1 MCSTTQSS
9 ILRYGTT
16 GHSPLLLLCWMARTV
31 AAPPLA
37 RRAMDT
43 EKALGALTGSNL
55 KLKLEAFPCLEQ
67 VATAGGVTEEEL
79 PELVGALVGCLKDNN
94 FRVCSSALSVLR
106 ITIDRDR
113 VIQHAEAITIT
124 GPYAICPTAN
134 AVFDNLVGL
143 QIGPGWRR
151 KVQTAIGG
159 RHGCTHITELLGPV
173 ATIAYQTLYGEEARQ
188 KRQSGTL
195 SDQDKQASQSQL
207 ANSCVGYAD
216 DSSAS

>member
-1 MCSTTQSS
+1 MTTD
-9 ILRYGTT
+9 
-16 GHSPLLLLCWMARTV
+16 P
-31 AAPPLA
+31 
-37 RRAMDT
+37 
-43 EKALGALTGSNL
+43 
-55 KLKLEAFPCLEQ
+55 
-67 VATAGGVTEEEL
+67 
-79 PELVGALVGCLKDNN
+79 
-94 FRVCSSALSVLR
+94 SSAPKIPALETPPTPYGAGHVTSLSPAVPREAVHKRQINCNGFVRADGLYDIEAELTDHKTYDFPSDFRGTVTPDLAVHHMVLR

-143 QIGPGWRR
+143 QIGSGWRR
-151 KVQTAIGG
+151 KVQAAIGG

-195 SDQDKQASQSQL
+195 SDQDKQASRSQL

-216 DSSAS
+216 DSSDS

>member
-1 MCSTTQSS
+1 MTTHPSYAPK
-9 ILRYGTT
+9 IPAMETPPTPYGAAHVTSL
-16 GHSPLLLLCWMARTV
+16 SPAVPREAVHKRQINCNGFVRADGLYDIEAELTDHKTYDFPSDFRGTV
-31 AAPPLA
+31 TPDLA
-37 RRAMDT
+37 VHHM
-43 EKALGALTGSNL
+43 
-55 KLKLEAFPCLEQ
+55 
-67 VATAGGVTEEEL
+67 
-79 PELVGALVGCLKDNN
+79 
-94 FRVCSSALSVLR
+94 VLR

-113 VIQHAEAITIT
+113 VIQHAKAITIT

-134 AVFDNLVGL
+134 AVFDNLIGL

-151 KVQTAIGG
+151 KVQAAIGG

-195 SDQDKQASQSQL
+195 SDQDKQASRSQL

-216 DSSAS
+216 DSSDS

>member
-1 MCSTTQSS
+1 MTTD
-9 ILRYGTT
+9 
-16 GHSPLLLLCWMARTV
+16 P
-31 AAPPLA
+31 
-37 RRAMDT
+37 
-43 EKALGALTGSNL
+43 
-55 KLKLEAFPCLEQ
+55 
-67 VATAGGVTEEEL
+67 
-79 PELVGALVGCLKDNN
+79 
-94 FRVCSSALSVLR
+94 SSAPKIPAMETPPTPYGAGHVTSLSPAVPREAVHKRQINCNGFVRADGLYDIEAELTDHKTYDFPSDFRGTVTPDMAVHHMVLR

-151 KVQTAIGG
+151 KVQAAIGG

-195 SDQDKQASQSQL
+195 SDQDKQASRSQL

-216 DSSAS
+216 DSSDS

>member
-1 MCSTTQSS
+1 MTTD
-9 ILRYGTT
+9 
-16 GHSPLLLLCWMARTV
+16 P
-31 AAPPLA
+31 
-37 RRAMDT
+37 
-43 EKALGALTGSNL
+43 
-55 KLKLEAFPCLEQ
+55 
-67 VATAGGVTEEEL
+67 
-79 PELVGALVGCLKDNN
+79 
-94 FRVCSSALSVLR
+94 SSAPKIPAMETPPTPYGAGHVTSLSPAVPREAVHKRQINCNGFVRADGLYDIEAELTDHKTYDFPSDFRGTVTPDLAVHHMVLR

-134 AVFDNLVGL
+134 AVFANLVGL

-151 KVQTAIGG
+151 KVQAAIGG

-195 SDQDKQASQSQL
+195 SDQDKQASRSQL

-216 DSSAS
+216 DSSDS

>member
-1 MCSTTQSS
+1 VHKRQINCNGFVRADGLYDIEAELTDHKTYDFPSDF
-9 ILRYGTT
+9 RGTVT
-16 GHSPLLLLCWMARTV
+16 PD
-31 AAPPLA
+31 LA
-37 RRAMDT
+37 VHHM
-43 EKALGALTGSNL
+43 
-55 KLKLEAFPCLEQ
+55 
-67 VATAGGVTEEEL
+67 
-79 PELVGALVGCLKDNN
+79 
-94 FRVCSSALSVLR
+94 VLR

-124 GPYAICPTAN
+124 GPYAICPKAN

-151 KVQTAIGG
+151 KVQAAIGG

-195 SDQDKQASQSQL
+195 SDQDKQASRSQL

-216 DSSAS
+216 DSSDS

>member
-1 MCSTTQSS
+1 MTTD
-9 ILRYGTT
+9 
-16 GHSPLLLLCWMARTV
+16 P
-31 AAPPLA
+31 
-37 RRAMDT
+37 
-43 EKALGALTGSNL
+43 
-55 KLKLEAFPCLEQ
+55 
-67 VATAGGVTEEEL
+67 
-79 PELVGALVGCLKDNN
+79 
-94 FRVCSSALSVLR
+94 SSAPKIPAMETPPTPYGAGHVTSLSPAVPREAVHKRQINCNGFVRADGLYDIEAELTDHKTYDFPSDFRGTVTPDLAVHHMVLR

-151 KVQTAIGG
+151 KVQAAIGG

-195 SDQDKQASQSQL
+195 SDQDKQASRLQL

-216 DSSAS
+216 DSSES

>member
-1 MCSTTQSS
+1 MT
-9 ILRYGTT
+9 
-16 GHSPLLLLCWMARTV
+16 
-31 AAPPLA
+31 
-37 RRAMDT
+37 
-43 EKALGALTGSNL
+43 
-55 KLKLEAFPCLEQ
+55 
-67 VATAGGVTEEEL
+67 
-79 PELVGALVGCLKDNN
+79 KDP
-94 FRVCSSALSVLR
+94 SSAPKIPAMKTPPTPYGAAHVTSLRPAVPREAVHKRQINCNGFVRADGLYDIEAELTDHKTYDFPSDFRGTVTPDLAVHHMVLR

-113 VIQHAEAITIT
+113 VIQHAKAITIT

-134 AVFDNLVGL
+134 AVFDNLIGL

-151 KVQTAIGG
+151 KVQAAIGG

-195 SDQDKQASQSQL
+195 SDQDKQASRSQL

-216 DSSAS
+216 DSSDS

>member
-1 MCSTTQSS
+1 MTTDPFSAPK
-9 ILRYGTT
+9 IPAMETPPTPYGA
-16 GHSPLLLLCWMARTV
+16 GHVTSLSPAVPREAVHKRQINCNGFVRADGLYDIEAELTDHKTYDFPSDFRGTV
-31 AAPPLA
+31 TPDLA
-37 RRAMDT
+37 VHHM
-43 EKALGALTGSNL
+43 
-55 KLKLEAFPCLEQ
+55 
-67 VATAGGVTEEEL
+67 
-79 PELVGALVGCLKDNN
+79 
-94 FRVCSSALSVLR
+94 VLR

-113 VIQHAEAITIT
+113 VIQHAKAITIT

-151 KVQTAIGG
+151 KVQAAIGG
-159 RHGCTHITELLGPV
+159 RHGCTHITELLGPI

-195 SDQDKQASQSQL
+195 SDQDKQASRSQL

-216 DSSAS
+216 DSSDS

>member
-1 MCSTTQSS
+1 M
-9 ILRYGTT
+9 
-16 GHSPLLLLCWMARTV
+16 
-31 AAPPLA
+31 
-37 RRAMDT
+37 
-43 EKALGALTGSNL
+43 
-55 KLKLEAFPCLEQ
+55 
-67 VATAGGVTEEEL
+67 TADL
-79 PELVGALVGCLKDNN
+79 
-94 FRVCSSALSVLR
+94 SSAPKIPAMETPPTPYGAGHVTSLSPAVPREAVHKRQINCNGFVRDDGLYDIEAELTDHKTYDFPSDFRGTVTPDLAVHHMVLR
-106 ITIDRDR
+106 ITINGDR

-151 KVQTAIGG
+151 KVQAAIGG
-159 RHGCTHITELLGPV
+159 QHGCTHITELLGPV

-195 SDQDKQASQSQL
+195 SDQDKQASRSQL

-216 DSSAS
+216 DRSDS

>member
-1 MCSTTQSS
+1 MTTD
-9 ILRYGTT
+9 
-16 GHSPLLLLCWMARTV
+16 P
-31 AAPPLA
+31 
-37 RRAMDT
+37 
-43 EKALGALTGSNL
+43 
-55 KLKLEAFPCLEQ
+55 
-67 VATAGGVTEEEL
+67 
-79 PELVGALVGCLKDNN
+79 
-94 FRVCSSALSVLR
+94 SSAPKIPAMETPPTPYGAGHVTSLSPAVPREAVHKRQINCNGFVRADGLYDIEAELTDHKTYDFPSDIRGTVPPDLAVHHMVLR

-151 KVQTAIGG
+151 KVQAAIGG

-188 KRQSGTL
+188 KRQSGTF
-195 SDQDKQASQSQL
+195 SDQDKQASRSQL

-216 DSSAS
+216 DSSDS

>member
-1 MCSTTQSS
+1 MTTHPSYAPK
-9 ILRYGTT
+9 IPTMETPPTPYGAAHVTSL
-16 GHSPLLLLCWMARTV
+16 SPAVPREAVHKRQINCNGFVRADGLYDIEAELTDHKTYDFPSDFRGTV
-31 AAPPLA
+31 TPDLA
-37 RRAMDT
+37 VHHM
-43 EKALGALTGSNL
+43 
-55 KLKLEAFPCLEQ
+55 
-67 VATAGGVTEEEL
+67 
-79 PELVGALVGCLKDNN
+79 
-94 FRVCSSALSVLR
+94 VLR

-151 KVQTAIGG
+151 KVQAAIGG

-195 SDQDKQASQSQL
+195 SDQDKQASRSQL

-216 DSSAS
+216 DRSYS

>member
-1 MCSTTQSS
+1 MTTDPSFAPT
-9 ILRYGTT
+9 IPAMETPPTPYGA
-16 GHSPLLLLCWMARTV
+16 GHVTSLSPAVPREAVHKRQINCNGFVRADGLYDIEAELTDHKTYDFPSDFRGTV
-31 AAPPLA
+31 TPDLA
-37 RRAMDT
+37 VHHM
-43 EKALGALTGSNL
+43 
-55 KLKLEAFPCLEQ
+55 
-67 VATAGGVTEEEL
+67 
-79 PELVGALVGCLKDNN
+79 
-94 FRVCSSALSVLR
+94 VLR

-143 QIGPGWRR
+143 HIGPGWRR
-151 KVQTAIGG
+151 KVQAAIGG

-195 SDQDKQASQSQL
+195 SDLDKQASRSQL

-216 DSSAS
+216 DSSDS

>member
-1 MCSTTQSS
+1 MT
-9 ILRYGTT
+9 ID
-16 GHSPLLLLCWMARTV
+16 P
-31 AAPPLA
+31 
-37 RRAMDT
+37 
-43 EKALGALTGSNL
+43 
-55 KLKLEAFPCLEQ
+55 
-67 VATAGGVTEEEL
+67 
-79 PELVGALVGCLKDNN
+79 
-94 FRVCSSALSVLR
+94 SSAPKIPAMETPPTPYGAGHVTSLSPAVPREAVHKRQINCNGFVRADGLYDIEAELTDHKTYDFPSDFRGTVTPDLAVHHMVLR

-195 SDQDKQASQSQL
+195 SDQDKQASRSQL

-216 DSSAS
+216 DSSDS

>member
-1 MCSTTQSS
+1 MTTD
-9 ILRYGTT
+9 
-16 GHSPLLLLCWMARTV
+16 P
-31 AAPPLA
+31 
-37 RRAMDT
+37 
-43 EKALGALTGSNL
+43 
-55 KLKLEAFPCLEQ
+55 
-67 VATAGGVTEEEL
+67 
-79 PELVGALVGCLKDNN
+79 
-94 FRVCSSALSVLR
+94 SSAPKIPAMETPPTPYGAGHVTSLSPAVLREAVHKRQINCNGFVRADGLYDIEAELTDHKTYDFPSDFRGTVTPDLAVHHMVLR
-106 ITIDRDR
+106 ITINGDR

-151 KVQTAIGG
+151 KVQAAIGG

-195 SDQDKQASQSQL
+195 SDQDKQASRSQL

-216 DSSAS
+216 DSSDS

>member
-1 MCSTTQSS
+1 MTTD
-9 ILRYGTT
+9 
-16 GHSPLLLLCWMARTV
+16 P
-31 AAPPLA
+31 
-37 RRAMDT
+37 
-43 EKALGALTGSNL
+43 
-55 KLKLEAFPCLEQ
+55 
-67 VATAGGVTEEEL
+67 
-79 PELVGALVGCLKDNN
+79 
-94 FRVCSSALSVLR
+94 SSAPKIPAMETPPTPYGAGHVTSLSPAVPREAVHKRQINCNGFVRADGLYDIEAELTDHKTYDFPSDFRGTVTPDLAVHHMVLR

-113 VIQHAEAITIT
+113 VIRHAEAITIT

-143 QIGPGWRR
+143 QIGPGWRH
-151 KVQTAIGG
+151 KVQAAIGG

-195 SDQDKQASQSQL
+195 SDQDKQASRSQL

-216 DSSAS
+216 DRSDS

>member
-1 MCSTTQSS
+1 MTTDPYSAPKMPAMETPPTP
-9 ILRYGTT
+9 YGA
-16 GHSPLLLLCWMARTV
+16 GHVTSLSPAVPREAVHKRQINCNGFVRADGLYDIEAELTDHKTYDFLSDFRGTV
-31 AAPPLA
+31 TPDLA
-37 RRAMDT
+37 VHHM
-43 EKALGALTGSNL
+43 
-55 KLKLEAFPCLEQ
+55 
-67 VATAGGVTEEEL
+67 
-79 PELVGALVGCLKDNN
+79 
-94 FRVCSSALSVLR
+94 VLR

-151 KVQTAIGG
+151 KVQAAIGG

-195 SDQDKQASQSQL
+195 SDQDKQASRSQL

-216 DSSAS
+216 DSSDS

>member
-1 MCSTTQSS
+1 MTTD
-9 ILRYGTT
+9 
-16 GHSPLLLLCWMARTV
+16 P
-31 AAPPLA
+31 
-37 RRAMDT
+37 
-43 EKALGALTGSNL
+43 
-55 KLKLEAFPCLEQ
+55 
-67 VATAGGVTEEEL
+67 
-79 PELVGALVGCLKDNN
+79 
-94 FRVCSSALSVLR
+94 SSAPKIPAMETPPTPYGAGHVTSLSPAVPREAVHKRQINCNGFVRDDGLYDIEAELTDHKTYDFPSDFRGTVTPDLAVHHMVLR

-151 KVQTAIGG
+151 KVQAAIGG

-195 SDQDKQASQSQL
+195 SDQDKQASRSQL

-216 DSSAS
+216 DSSDS

>member
-1 MCSTTQSS
+1 MTTD
-9 ILRYGTT
+9 
-16 GHSPLLLLCWMARTV
+16 P
-31 AAPPLA
+31 
-37 RRAMDT
+37 
-43 EKALGALTGSNL
+43 
-55 KLKLEAFPCLEQ
+55 
-67 VATAGGVTEEEL
+67 
-79 PELVGALVGCLKDNN
+79 
-94 FRVCSSALSVLR
+94 SSAPKIPAMKTPPTPYGAGHFTSLSPAVPREAVHKRQINCNGFVRADGLYDIEAELTDHKTYDFPSDFRGTVTPDLAVHHMVLR

-151 KVQTAIGG
+151 KVQAAIGG

-195 SDQDKQASQSQL
+195 SDQDKQASRSQL

-216 DSSAS
+216 DSSDS

>member
-1 MCSTTQSS
+1 MTTD
-9 ILRYGTT
+9 
-16 GHSPLLLLCWMARTV
+16 P
-31 AAPPLA
+31 
-37 RRAMDT
+37 
-43 EKALGALTGSNL
+43 
-55 KLKLEAFPCLEQ
+55 
-67 VATAGGVTEEEL
+67 
-79 PELVGALVGCLKDNN
+79 
-94 FRVCSSALSVLR
+94 SSAPKIPAMETPPTPYGAGHVTSLSPAVPREAVHKRQINCNGFVRADGLYDIEAELTDHKTYDFPSDFRGTVTPDLAVHHMVLR

-151 KVQTAIGG
+151 KVQAAIGG
-159 RHGCTHITELLGPV
+159 RHGCTHITELLGPG

-195 SDQDKQASQSQL
+195 SDQDKQASRSQL
-207 ANSCVGYAD
+207 ANSCVGHAD
-216 DSSAS
+216 ASSDS